1 MLPGFIKIYHR
12 FAFFNELMHRIEK
25 KKNLK
30 SAQVLL
36 LLNKLRANIVKFEK
50 KPNFLIFGKSQM
62 IYTDIT
68 MKIP

>member
-12 FAFFNELMHRIEK
+12 FAFFNELMHQIEK
-25 KKNLK
+25 KILK

-36 LLNKLRANIVKFEK
+36 LLRTNTVKFEK
-50 KPNFLIFGKSQM
+50 KPNFLIFGKSQL
-62 IYTDIT
+62 IYTDIS

>member
-1 MLPGFIKIYHR
+1 
-12 FAFFNELMHRIEK
+12 MHQIE

-62 IYTDIT
+62 IYTDIS
-68 MKIP
+68 MKIPWTLSIF

>member
-1 MLPGFIKIYHR
+1 
-12 FAFFNELMHRIEK
+12 MHRIE

-36 LLNKLRANIVKFEK
+36 LLNKLRTNIAKFEE

-62 IYTDIT
+62 IYTDIA
-68 MKIP
+68 MKIPWTLSIF

>member
-25 KKNLK
+25 KNNLK

-36 LLNKLRANIVKFEK
+36 LLNKLRTNIAKFEE

-62 IYTDIT
+62 IYTDIS